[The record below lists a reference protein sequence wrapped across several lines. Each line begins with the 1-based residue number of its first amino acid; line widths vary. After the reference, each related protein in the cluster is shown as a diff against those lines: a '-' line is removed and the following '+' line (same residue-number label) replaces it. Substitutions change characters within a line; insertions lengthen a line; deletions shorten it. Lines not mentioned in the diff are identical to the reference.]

1 MTDHRLRR
9 AALAAAVAFAAL
21 CILSAV
27 PFPSP
32 KGTAAEKSGSLDCQV
47 RPDFDEHDRQWVADR
62 PTFLRTAGAGL
73 KAGGRLVI
81 IEPETEGDD
90 PELNLLG
97 PYGFPTRAGYL
108 EMFRRAG
115 FELVSAEKK
124 PS

>member
-1 MTDHRLRR
+1 MIDHRLRR
-9 AALAAAVAFAAL
+9 ASLAAAVAFAAHR
-21 CILSAV
+21 
-27 PFPSP
+27 
-32 KGTAAEKSGSLDCQV
+32 SGPALGQV
-47 RPDFDEHDRQWVADR
+47 RPD
-62 PTFLRTAGAGL
+62 LRTAGAGL

-90 PELNLLG
+90 PEINLSG